1 MPKFPQRNEEELLS
15 TPKHKT
21 SVAKAPAATI
31 HEDAT
36 MHVLMVWPPA
46 DIEKGR
52 KSEAATAR
60 QREAAAP
67 DRRTNALPDRER
79 LEVAQTC
86 GWASAG
92 HGKKGHM
99 HCAFGDFWDVR
110 GREWPLWTRKYEARG
125 SGKERFSRRGRR
137 NKIAGG
143 LGFLEGGTFGMEEAY
158 LCPKTRRY
166 VESPVLARECWQ
178 WSCEH
183 RHGHEVCDLLRILE
197 LYWWVEDVPK
207 KSTRKT
213 QSRGVLTWNDVAA
226 ARHSLYDRAR
236 ESEASIWGQTAW
248 PCSSPLTLEDVFSS
262 YRACNKIDMRGSM
275 LGAPGRLE
283 KACRIMAAA
292 FLHA

>member
-99 HCAFGDFWDVR
+99 HFAQSLGDMWKILFWPENADSDPVSIVMATRCAI
-110 GREWPLWTRKYEARG
+110 
-125 SGKERFSRRGRR
+125 S
-137 NKIAGG
+137 
-143 LGFLEGGTFGMEEAY
+143 
-158 LCPKTRRY
+158 
-166 VESPVLARECWQ
+166 
-178 WSCEH
+178 
-183 RHGHEVCDLLRILE
+183 
-197 LYWWVEDVPK
+197 
-207 KSTRKT
+207 
-213 QSRGVLTWNDVAA
+213 WNDVAA